1 MILLD
6 ELATYAYDRA
16 VWVDDPAS
24 QQGCGGADMGEQHGL
39 MRGRS
44 EDPPWAEVVANTW
57 RLWRQRHLGGRRSTA
72 RRRRGVLVLS
82 AAAAMALGALVTLA
96 FTLQG
101 SQQASKVASSRPASP
116 ANAASAASPASPAQ
130 NTPAALQV
138 AAANRNQTATWIA
151 QQILPSVLIGCD
163 PLMCQALQAASVSA
177 SRLSVVQPSAPDPL
191 GVEVIVATP
200 ALRSQFGP
208 RLATVYAPLVLA
220 SFGAGAQ
227 RIDIRYLAPGGTA
240 AFEASLASA
249 TRARIQAGQQL
260 LGNKRVQVS
269 AQARGAL
276 LAGNVD
282 PRLLITLG
290 LLAHEIPVRL
300 VLFSDPSPGA
310 SSAVP
315 LRGAEIGASTS
326 AGLSAMLAFLAQQTT
341 YQPSQYHEAR
351 IASGQVVTVQYDAPG
366 PLGLN
371 GP

>member
-1 MILLD
+1 M
-6 ELATYAYDRA
+6 
-16 VWVDDPAS
+16 
-24 QQGCGGADMGEQHGL
+24 
-39 MRGRS
+39 
-44 EDPPWAEVVANTW
+44 
-57 RLWRQRHLGGRRSTA
+57 
-72 RRRRGVLVLS
+72 
-82 AAAAMALGALVTLA
+82 
-96 FTLQG
+96 
-101 SQQASKVASSRPASP
+101 
-116 ANAASAASPASPAQ
+116 
-130 NTPAALQV
+130 
-138 AAANRNQTATWIA
+138 
-151 QQILPSVLIGCD
+151 
-163 PLMCQALQAASVSA
+163 
-177 SRLSVVQPSAPDPL
+177 VQPSAPDPL

-220 SFGAGAQ
+220 SFGADAQ

-249 TRARIQAGQQL
+249 KRARIEAGRQL
-260 LGNKRVQVS
+260 LRNKNVHAS

-290 LLAHEIPVRL
+290 LLAHEIPMRL
-300 VLFSDPSPGA
+300 VLFDDPSPGA

-315 LRGAEIGASTS
+315 LRGAEIGASAS

>member
-1 MILLD
+1 
-6 ELATYAYDRA
+6 
-16 VWVDDPAS
+16 
-24 QQGCGGADMGEQHGL
+24 
-39 MRGRS
+39 
-44 EDPPWAEVVANTW
+44 
-57 RLWRQRHLGGRRSTA
+57 
-72 RRRRGVLVLS
+72 
-82 AAAAMALGALVTLA
+82 
-96 FTLQG
+96 
-101 SQQASKVASSRPASP
+101 
-116 ANAASAASPASPAQ
+116 
-130 NTPAALQV
+130 
-138 AAANRNQTATWIA
+138 
-151 QQILPSVLIGCD
+151 VLIGCD

-260 LGNKRVQVS
+260 LGNKRVQTS
-269 AQARGAL
+269 GQARTAL

-290 LLAHEIPVRL
+290 LLAHEMPIRL